1 MSQSTL
7 PAENTAGTTDATDA
21 TDTEHDC
28 TCSALMPC
36 FQCYRADRRGR
47 PAIRRTTRC
56 Q

>member
-1 MSQSTL
+1 MATKNLSELHGSDT
-7 PAENTAGTTDATDA
+7 TDA

-47 PAIRRTTRC
+47 PAVRRSR
-56 Q
+56 